1 MERKTL
7 GFIFLLFLVLAA
19 DVAVKRAE
27 ARLCWS
33 ESQAFKGLCFSND
46 NCATVCLTE
55 GFTGGKCEGLRR
67 RCFCSKNC

>member
-19 DVAVKRAE
+19 DVAVMRAE
-27 ARLCWS
+27 ARECWS
-33 ESQAFKGLCFSND
+33 DSHAFKGLCFNND

-55 GFTGGKCEGLRR
+55 GFTGGKCHGLRR
-67 RCFCSKNC
+67 RCICSKIC